1 MFFFFKQKTAYEMRI
16 SDWSSDVCSS
26 DLDDDTYADL
36 HARFGYMFEA
46 VPLSPPHHAP
56 PLVRRPF
63 GEGRHETAGVT
74 VEAFRQDHGNSG
86 ESLGL
91 IFGGRFAYSTDVH
104 ALSDAQLDRLAALQL
119 DTWIV
124 DCLREEPNTAHG
136 NLALSLAWIAG

>member
-1 MFFFFKQKTAYEMRI
+1 MRI

-26 DLDDDTYADL
+26 DLL

-63 GEGRHETAGVT
+63 GEGRHEIAGVT

-124 DCLREEPNTAHG
+124 DCLREEPTTAHARSEEHTSE
-136 NLALSLAWIAG
+136 LQSLMRSSYDVYCLKKKN

>member
-1 MFFFFKQKTAYEMRI
+1 MRDWGSAERTTALR
-16 SDWSSDVCSS
+16 
-26 DLDDDTYADL
+26 
-36 HARFGYMFEA
+36 HGRFGNVVGA
-46 VPLSPPHHAP
+46 VPRSPRHPAP

-63 GEGRHETAGVT
+63 GEGRHEIAGVN

-104 ALSDAQLDRLAALQL
+104 ALSDAQLDWLAALQL

-124 DCLREEPNTAHG
+124 DRKSTRLNSSH
-136 NLALSLAWIAG
+136 

>member
-1 MFFFFKQKTAYEMRI
+1 MIDFFFFKQKTAYEMRI

-26 DLDDDTYADL
+26 DL
-36 HARFGYMFEA
+36 
-46 VPLSPPHHAP
+46 
-56 PLVRRPF
+56 
-63 GEGRHETAGVT
+63 GRHEIAGVT

-124 DCLREEPNTAHG
+124 DCLRAEPTTAPAT
-136 NLALSLAWIAG
+136 LAL